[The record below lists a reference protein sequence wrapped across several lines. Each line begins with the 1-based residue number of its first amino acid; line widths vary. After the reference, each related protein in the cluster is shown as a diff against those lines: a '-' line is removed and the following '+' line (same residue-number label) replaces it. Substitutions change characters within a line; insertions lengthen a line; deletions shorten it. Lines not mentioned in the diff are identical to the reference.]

1 MPDLG
6 GGGLPCRNDS
16 NVFIHPVRDTSDYT
30 NQQILHLS
38 LVKYRKSLNISYAYS
53 TFRWSKVRKA
63 FHHRKLVAPFSQGI
77 IYQYLPWWVFQL
89 CIINM
94 NWHQL
99 FVVFCSRLGHEKRW
113 RGAHT
118 VCRNLFR
125 NVEISEQHSN
135 ICEHSHFTIFVNVF
149 ISSKYPPK

>member
-1 MPDLG
+1 MYSY
-6 GGGLPCRNDS
+6 N
-16 NVFIHPVRDTSDYT
+16 PVRDSSDYT

-118 VCRNLFR
+118 VRGNILGMWKFL
-125 NVEISEQHSN
+125 SN
-135 ICEHSHFTIFVNVF
+135 IPTFVNIF
-149 ISSKYPPK
+149 ISQSLHICVYSN